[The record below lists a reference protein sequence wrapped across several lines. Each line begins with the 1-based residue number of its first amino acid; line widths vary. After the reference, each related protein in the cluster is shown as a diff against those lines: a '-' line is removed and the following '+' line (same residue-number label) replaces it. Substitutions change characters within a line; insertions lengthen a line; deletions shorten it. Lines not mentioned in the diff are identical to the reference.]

1 MGSSGQFHDALDT
14 MNAEQH
20 TPKMHSQELPS
31 APALANEPAPA
42 PVFEAA
48 QAPVPA
54 PAPAPAYEI
63 SQISQDDSTLGLE
76 GSPHVGSSAYANNG
90 NIAATNGRPHHVQSQ
105 SLDQGLANSPRHSYG
120 VASAGGI
127 DEMDHNARYAS
138 PPLAQQAQYATEQPQ
153 HDQYSQP
160 QQYQQFSQPA
170 PKQAQ
175 QQQQQQQNY
184 QYQQQAQQQP
194 ISRPPS
200 GLSGHGSGGS
210 APGGGQPGFGD
221 HSSRGSGA
229 HAEASS
235 NAANGGRNH
244 VVIKVGM
251 VGDAQIGKT
260 SLMVKYVEGSWD
272 EDYIQTLGVN
282 FMEKTISIRNTEITF
297 SIWDLGGQREFVN
310 MLPLVCNDAVAIL
323 FMFDLT
329 RKSTLNSIKEWYRQG
344 RGFNKTAIPILVG
357 TKYDHFV
364 NFPREDQ
371 EEISNQ
377 ARRFAKAMRAALIFS
392 STSHSI
398 NVQKIFKI
406 VLSKAFDLKCTI
418 PEIENVGEPLLLYQ
432 SC

>member
-1 MGSSGQFHDALDT
+1 MDQDRIASPLPHDI
-14 MNAEQH
+14 
-20 TPKMHSQELPS
+20 P
-31 APALANEPAPA
+31 
-42 PVFEAA
+42 
-48 QAPVPA
+48 
-54 PAPAPAYEI
+54 
-63 SQISQDDSTLGLE
+63 DDTLG
-76 GSPHVGSSAYANNG
+76 GFDGPMH
-90 NIAATNGRPHHVQSQ
+90 IAGEPGLHEPHHRQSR
-105 SLDQGLANSPRHSYG
+105 SLDQGLANSAHADDLDPR
-120 VASAGGI
+120 AI
-127 DEMDHNARYAS
+127 DPSTVDHNAQYEAHS
-138 PPLAQQAQYATEQPQ
+138 YEPPAQ
-153 HDQYSQP
+153 SM
-160 QQYQQFSQPA
+160 
-170 PKQAQ
+170 
-175 QQQQQQQNY
+175 
-184 QYQQQAQQQP
+184 
-194 ISRPPS
+194 SRPASSS
-200 GLSGHGSGGS
+200 GT
-210 APGGGQPGFGD
+210 GD
-221 HSSRGSGA
+221 RQLNG
-229 HAEASS
+229 EASREG
-235 NAANGGRNH
+235 NGADRNTRNH

-377 ARRFAKAMRAALIFS
+377 AKRFAKAMRAALIFS

-432 SC
+432 SV

>member
-1 MGSSGQFHDALDT
+1 M
-14 MNAEQH
+14 EQD
-20 TPKMHSQELPS
+20 PFV
-31 APALANEPAPA
+31 APAHAPA
-42 PVFEAA
+42 PVPPPHDVIEDTFGGIE
-48 QAPVPA
+48 
-54 PAPAPAYEI
+54 
-63 SQISQDDSTLGLE
+63 DSPQLADEPSNHET
-76 GSPHVGSSAYANNG
+76 
-90 NIAATNGRPHHVQSQ
+90 HHRQSQ
-105 SLDQGLANSPRHSYG
+105 SLDEGLANGAHSNDIDP
-120 VASAGGI
+120 SAQY
-127 DEMDHNARYAS
+127 D
-138 PPLAQQAQYATEQPQ
+138 AQQYDA
-153 HDQYSQP
+153 
-160 QQYQQFSQPA
+160 
-170 PKQAQ
+170 QAQ
-175 QQQQQQQNY
+175 AMPRPTSSMSGTGDRQYTDQN
-184 QYQQQAQQQP
+184 
-194 ISRPPS
+194 
-200 GLSGHGSGGS
+200 
-210 APGGGQPGFGD
+210 AP
-221 HSSRGSGA
+221 R
-229 HAEASS
+229 ES
-235 NAANGGRNH
+235 NGNGTDRNTRNH

-377 ARRFAKAMRAALIFS
+377 AKRFAKAMRAALIFS

-432 SC
+432 SV

>member
-1 MGSSGQFHDALDT
+1 MDTEGAYDQRGDGQDDAMGGTEDSQS
-14 MNAEQH
+14 H
-20 TPKMHSQELPS
+20 TPTHS
-31 APALANEPAPA
+31 NG
-42 PVFEAA
+42 F
-48 QAPVPA
+48 
-54 PAPAPAYEI
+54 
-63 SQISQDDSTLGLE
+63 
-76 GSPHVGSSAYANNG
+76 NNADRRHG
-90 NIAATNGRPHHVQSQ
+90 QSQ
-105 SLDQGLANSPRHSYG
+105 SADFVHSHQAYSPSPG
-120 VASAGGI
+120 PDV
-127 DEMDHNARYAS
+127 DPNARYPT
-138 PPLAQQAQYATEQPQ
+138 PPTA
-153 HDQYSQP
+153 
-160 QQYQQFSQPA
+160 FA
-170 PKQAQ
+170 P
-175 QQQQQQQNY
+175 
-184 QYQQQAQQQP
+184 P
-194 ISRPPS
+194 ISRPNS
-200 GLSGHGSGGS
+200 GLSG
-210 APGGGQPGFGD
+210 
-221 HSSRGSGA
+221 
-229 HAEASS
+229 
-235 NAANGGRNH
+235 NGGYGNMQSSYQDQNARGAPAGEQARNKNS

-344 RGFNKTAIPILVG
+344 RGFNKTAIPFLVG

-377 ARRFAKAMRAALIFS
+377 ARRFAKAMRASLIFS

-432 SC
+432 SVG